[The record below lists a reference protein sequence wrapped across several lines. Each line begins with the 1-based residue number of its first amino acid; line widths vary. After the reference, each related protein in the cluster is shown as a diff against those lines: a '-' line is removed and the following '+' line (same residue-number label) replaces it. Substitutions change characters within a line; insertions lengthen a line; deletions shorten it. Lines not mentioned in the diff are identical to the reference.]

1 MFNSES
7 TAKLGASL
15 RGLAFSTPGKVP
27 STPVSGEFSSS
38 SLGIV
43 APSVGVGV
51 DAKADVKSASI
62 QEDSALR
69 RGTSVVQVL
78 KPEELCLG
86 LIGNTGTKFCIQ
98 QTAECKKAS
107 HSLPVNKFTAL
118 GSGLYISD
126 NKTGCFIEPCL
137 DGSILDEG
145 VVTRLLGLEV
155 DFNEVRKE
163 FVLVGSQDSS
173 QDRDIDLY
181 ARTNLD
187 KVISFKTPS
196 KELSRSGGLNA
207 SKLTET
213 IDSLLAMGSIKELN
227 TPVKTESEGD
237 VATTVNKL
245 TVQVDTLQ
253 KTIPTM
259 AGVIDSVEVSLN
271 QKTALLYG
279 SLQQLKQ
286 LEGNLGNYP
295 KLLENEGIEP
305 TLWAAITN
313 LVTGNK
319 FVKEKSEKEN
329 QRVKVELNELKMK
342 SSSFASITALND
354 FKNELVSILQSWK
367 ITIEDLQNR
376 VSDVERKATNYFASR
391 SNGPSVTAADPSS
404 FTLLNSL
411 GISRPTINTSD
422 TSNRNGTPSTSST
435 VLPVEISG
443 LRDRV
448 AKIEKQQSEHGREG
462 LNGSVR
468 FCGITLT
475 GKDDL
480 GAWLDKHSSN
490 PGEVPP
496 YGVFA
501 DPQLLLHWVW
511 ITLSGVE
518 TSSAQD
524 MKDRL
529 SISMTQDKTYAVD
542 SCQHYVPLVFTG
554 KKSSLLNTGGME
566 KSRLGTIPTF
576 ETWDDATG
584 ETGLKQQIA
593 EVLVRVKD
601 SIAELIEETFEDQH
615 QIRAF
620 ALAMLH
626 TSVSFIEKL
635 GTYMSETYN
644 NFKDVMGNGK
654 SVWGLVTFVVEQ
666 IFRKD
671 FGQVRAKTI
680 GAIDA
685 NNRASGIKIIWSAI
699 KCVDVA
705 QQFMGHGIKNAP
717 AVSASYVRFVITHS
731 NMGKV
736 NTIVEENKSL
746 KRKIDDLESTVG
758 TIKKLAENAKKL
770 ADQAI
775 STANA
780 AKKSKT
786 KDTSS

>member
-1 MFNSES
+1 MFKSDS
-7 TAKLGASL
+7 KTLKLGASL
-15 RGLAFSTPGKVP
+15 RGLAFSTPGKDSSP
-27 STPVSGEFSSS
+27 PASGEFTSS

-43 APSVGVGV
+43 GVGVGEN
-51 DAKADVKSASI
+51 ADEDSASI
-62 QEDSALR
+62 QGDPCLR

-78 KPEELCLG
+78 NPEELCLG
-86 LIGNTGTKFCIQ
+86 LIGNTGTKFCVQ
-98 QTAECKKAS
+98 QSSECKKAS
-107 HSLPVNKFTAL
+107 HALPVNKFDASSL
-118 GSGLYISD
+118 SLYISD
-126 NKTGCFIEPCL
+126 GKTGCFMEPALEGDRL
-137 DGSILDEG
+137 DKG
-145 VVTRLLGLEV
+145 VVTRLLGLDE
-155 DFNEVRKE
+155 DFDKVRRE
-163 FVLVGSQDSS
+163 FLLVGSQDSS

-187 KVISFKTPS
+187 TVMKFKTPS
-196 KELSRSGGLNA
+196 KELSKSGGLTA
-207 SKLTET
+207 SRLGET
-213 IDSLLAMGSIKELN
+213 IDSLITMETIKEMR
-227 TPVKTESEGD
+227 TPVKLETELDISSSL
-237 VATTVNKL
+237 NSL
-245 TVQVDTLQ
+245 LVQVETL
-253 KTIPTM
+253 KKAIPTM
-259 AGVIDSVEVSLN
+259 AGVVDSVEDSLN
-271 QKTALLYG
+271 QKTTLLYG
-279 SLQQLKQ
+279 SLQQIKQ
-286 LEGNLGNYP
+286 LEGTLGIYP
-295 KLLENEGIEP
+295 KLLKGEGIEP
-305 TLWAAITN
+305 TVWAAIVNVVTSSKHIQERMDNETN
-313 LVTGNK
+313 LLRKDLST
-319 FVKEKSEKEN
+319 
-329 QRVKVELNELKMK
+329 LKAQT
-342 SSSFASITALND
+342 SSFADVGVVDD
-354 FKNELVSILQSWK
+354 FKNELVNILHSWK
-367 ITIEDLQNR
+367 STIEDLQSKVNE
-376 VSDVERKATNYFASR
+376 VETDVKNLQPRRGSTRGTGSENST
-391 SNGPSVTAADPSS
+391 SS
-404 FTLLNSL
+404 TLLNSL
-411 GISRPTINTSD
+411 GIMGEPRA
-422 TSNRNGTPSTSST
+422 RVETPFPPSVHSTSSGSESANKMADI
-435 VLPVEISG
+435 V
-443 LRDRV
+443 DRIV
-448 AKIEKQQSEHGREG
+448 KIEKQQSEHGREG

-490 PGEVPP
+490 PGGVPP

-518 TSSAQD
+518 TSSARD

-554 KKSSLLNTGGME
+554 RKSSLLNTGGMD
-566 KSRLGTIPTF
+566 KSRLGTIQTF
-576 ETWDDATG
+576 ESWDDATG

-601 SIAELIEETFEDQH
+601 SISELIEETFEDQH

-746 KRKIDDLESTVG
+746 KRKVDDLESSFASV
-758 TIKKLAENAKKL
+758 KKLAESAKKL

-780 AKKSKT
+780 AKKQKPS
-786 KDTSS
+786 TSS

>member
-1 MFNSES
+1 M
-7 TAKLGASL
+7 
-15 RGLAFSTPGKVP
+15 
-27 STPVSGEFSSS
+27 
-38 SLGIV
+38 
-43 APSVGVGV
+43 
-51 DAKADVKSASI
+51 
-62 QEDSALR
+62 
-69 RGTSVVQVL
+69 
-78 KPEELCLG
+78 
-86 LIGNTGTKFCIQ
+86 
-98 QTAECKKAS
+98 
-107 HSLPVNKFTAL
+107 
-118 GSGLYISD
+118 
-126 NKTGCFIEPCL
+126 
-137 DGSILDEG
+137 
-145 VVTRLLGLEV
+145 
-155 DFNEVRKE
+155 
-163 FVLVGSQDSS
+163 GSQDSS

-187 KVISFKTPS
+187 TVMKFKTPS
-196 KELSRSGGLNA
+196 KELSKSGGLTA
-207 SKLTET
+207 SRLGET
-213 IDSLLAMGSIKELN
+213 IDSLITMETIKEMR
-227 TPVKTESEGD
+227 TPVKLETELDISSSL
-237 VATTVNKL
+237 NSL
-245 TVQVDTLQ
+245 LVQVETL
-253 KTIPTM
+253 KKAIPTM
-259 AGVIDSVEVSLN
+259 AGVVDSVEDSLN
-271 QKTALLYG
+271 QKTTLLYG
-279 SLQQLKQ
+279 SLQQIKQ
-286 LEGNLGNYP
+286 LEGTLGIYP
-295 KLLENEGIEP
+295 KLLKGEGIEP
-305 TLWAAITN
+305 TVWAAIVNVVTSSKHIQERIDNETN
-313 LVTGNK
+313 LLRKDLST
-319 FVKEKSEKEN
+319 
-329 QRVKVELNELKMK
+329 LKAQT
-342 SSSFASITALND
+342 SSFADVGVVDD
-354 FKNELVSILQSWK
+354 FKNELVNILHSWK
-367 ITIEDLQNR
+367 STIEDLQSKVNE
-376 VSDVERKATNYFASR
+376 VETDVKNLQPRRGSTRGTGSENST
-391 SNGPSVTAADPSS
+391 SS
-404 FTLLNSL
+404 TLLNSL
-411 GISRPTINTSD
+411 GIMGEPRA
-422 TSNRNGTPSTSST
+422 RVETPFPPSVHSTSSGSESANKMADI
-435 VLPVEISG
+435 V
-443 LRDRV
+443 DRIV
-448 AKIEKQQSEHGREG
+448 KIEKQQSEHGREG

-490 PGEVPP
+490 PGGVPP

-518 TSSAQD
+518 TSSARD

-554 KKSSLLNTGGME
+554 RKSSLLNTGGMD
-566 KSRLGTIPTF
+566 KSRLGTIQTF
-576 ETWDDATG
+576 ESWDDATG

-601 SIAELIEETFEDQH
+601 SISELIEETFEDQH

-731 NMGKV
+731 NMGKA

-746 KRKIDDLESTVG
+746 KRKVDDLESSFASV
-758 TIKKLAENAKKL
+758 KKLAESAKKL

-780 AKKSKT
+780 AKKQKPS
-786 KDTSS
+786 TSS